1 MKKLVLEII
10 SGFFTLKAIITIFGI
25 IFTQLGLIWNPLL
38 KIFFDDI
45 TFYTTSILIPIALAT
60 TYLLIAIYI
69 KKGSQTA
76 WLAALLILTINL
88 FYYPLGTI
96 IAAIL
101 ITLLITPWTTQH
113 LKPFNK
119 NSTYRIA
126 GLTIFAICI
135 GFFIANT
142 GLAQNIINQ
151 ITPTPLCIKP
161 AEQKITTLPNTETT
175 GNYIAVLTATTTQA
189 IITQQQTLT
198 IYIQNLGGSI
208 IKQYTKPINAMLIHI
223 DQNKLQTLA
232 ANPNIQY
239 IYPDIY
245 LYPVDTTT
253 NQTAQPTSTI
263 TQILN
268 VQPLWNMHITGKNIA
283 IAIVDTGINEN
294 MKWLQRD
301 GQSIV
306 IAKHEIYAD
315 YIHPHGTEIAS
326 IIAGQNKTYKGIAP
340 DADLIDIEVAADT
353 DGRMPISAIL
363 DGWNWLANWKQ
374 QTKKYVI
381 CTNSF
386 GIPYDLIQCGGW
398 TNPCPICTA
407 ANNMVLKYKIPMI
420 IAAGNK
426 NILYGRHL
434 YCPGQAKYAITVGAI
449 DNNLQATWFTCI
461 GPTSDGNKKPD
472 IVAPGENIP
481 AYDPNGNLVT
491 VCGTSFSTPMVA
503 ATIALL
509 AQNNTDYD
517 PQQIKNAIEK
527 SAKDLGPPGYDYTYG
542 YGLIDAYKALQT
554 LQNQTPTIT
563 WQTITF
569 TLSLLGVVTTFYPE
583 IRNLKKQII

>member
-1 MKKLVLEII
+1 MKKPVLEII
-10 SGFFTLKAIITIFGI
+10 SAFFTLKSILTIFGI
-25 IFTQLGLIWNPLL
+25 IFTQMGIIWNPLL

-45 TFYTTSILIPIALAT
+45 MFYTTSIFIPIALAIV
-60 TYLLIAIYI
+60 YMLIAIYL

-96 IAAIL
+96 IASMLMI
-101 ITLLITPWTTQH
+101 LLITPWVTQH
-113 LKPFNK
+113 LKPFDK

-135 GFFIANT
+135 GFFIVNT

-151 ITPTPLCIKP
+151 VTPTPLCIKP
-161 AEQKITTLPNTETT
+161 VEQKITTLPDVETT
-175 GNYIAVLTATTTQA
+175 GDYIAVLTATTAQA
-189 IITQQQTLT
+189 VIAQQQTLS
-198 IYIQNLGGSI
+198 IFIQDLGGTI
-208 IKQYTKPINAMLIHI
+208 LKQYTKSINAMLIHI
-223 DQNKLQTLA
+223 DQNKLQALA

-245 LYPVDTTT
+245 IYPVDTTT

-263 TQILN
+263 AQILN
-268 VQPLWNMHITGKNIA
+268 VQPLWDMQRTGKGIA
-283 IAIVDTGINEN
+283 IAIVDTGINED
-294 MKWLQRD
+294 MKWLQRN
-301 GQSIV
+301 GQPIV
-306 IAKHEIYAD
+306 IAKYEIYAD

-340 DADLIDIEVAADT
+340 DVDLIDIEVASDS

-363 DGWNWLANWKQ
+363 EGWEWLANWKQ
-374 QTKKYVI
+374 QTKRFVI
-381 CTNSF
+381 CSNSF
-386 GIPYDLIQCGGW
+386 GIPYDPIQCGGW

-407 ANNMVLKYKIPMI
+407 ANNMVIKYKIPMV

-449 DNNLQATWFTCI
+449 DNKLQATWFTCI

-472 IVAPGENIP
+472 VVAPGANIP

-491 VCGTSFSTPMVA
+491 VCGTSFSTPIVA

-509 AQNNTDYD
+509 TQNNTNYD
-517 PQQIKNAIEK
+517 PQQIKNAIER
-527 SAKDLGPPGYDYTYG
+527 SARDLGPLGYDYTYG
-542 YGLIDAYKALQT
+542 YGVVDAYKALQI
-554 LQNQTPTIT
+554 LENQTPTIT
-563 WQTITF
+563 WQTIAF
-569 TLSLLGVVTTFYPE
+569 TLSLLGAVTTFYPE
-583 IRNLKKQII
+583 ISNVKKYI